1 MVILGVDDMI
11 RIKSKEWEDNN
22 TAYSEKCIS
31 FLGIPLF
38 KRTDC
43 STNNDIVNSLK
54 VKKVNKVKG
63 FQQ

>member
-1 MVILGVDDMI
+1 MI

-43 STNNDIVNSLK
+43 STNNEIVNSLK
-54 VKKVNKVKG
+54 IKKVNKVKG

>member
-1 MVILGVDDMI
+1 MVILNVGNMI

-22 TAYSEKCIS
+22 IAYSEKCIS

-54 VKKVNKVKG
+54 IKKLNKVKG

>member
-1 MVILGVDDMI
+1 MVILNAGNMI

-22 TAYSEKCIS
+22 IAYSEKCIS

-43 STNNDIVNSLK
+43 STNSNIVDSLK
-54 VKKVNKVKG
+54 VKKINRVKG
-63 FQQ
+63 FQK